1 MLTIQFPGVIVI
13 CQSQNESQKSAH
25 LDSAAEPSS
34 DLGQFGPLASQLPR
48 KGQIMQGQQ
57 EVTLIPGVHQEG
69 S

>member
-1 MLTIQFPGVIVI
+1 MKMT
-13 CQSQNESQKSAH
+13 ESVESG
-25 LDSAAEPSS
+25 LDADSSS